1 MMSPCDIAATI
12 HLYKILFVHNCFFD
26 VERRHLRLIHTALG
40 LMIMAGN
47 IFSVT
52 VLTPVS
58 RVAVVARARLHSGS
72 GHNTTLLS
80 SSRDII
86 GILRYFSQYAEKATA
101 S

>member
-1 MMSPCDIAATI
+1 MSPCDIAATI

-80 SSRDII
+80 GSRDII

>member
-26 VERRHLRLIHTALG
+26 VERRHLRLIQTALG

-47 IFSVT
+47 IFSKT

-72 GHNTTLLS
+72 GQTTQHYCLVEGLLEF
-80 SSRDII
+80 RNNF
-86 GILRYFSQYAEKATA
+86 LNMQRRAHL
-101 S
+101 